1 MKTSEKIIS
10 SIVTMALGVL
20 LLVLKGDFISIL
32 MTIAGISL
40 ITLGVLD
47 IFYQL
52 VPPAVVKIVVGLMII
67 LCGWVIVEVVLYIVA
82 AILLIVGILMLYD
95 KIKKKLYCRDIVRT
109 IFEFAV
115 PSLFVLIGLMF
126 LFHQGKA
133 VNFIFVVSGI
143 LTIMEGGALLANA
156 ILEEK

>member
-133 VNFIFVVSGI
+133 VSFIFVVSGI